1 MTMTLEMAMHER
13 HMVRRYT
20 DKPLSD
26 TIVKR
31 LEARTIENNEKYQLA
46 IALRTDDN
54 QAFNA
59 LIRLVLA
66 KGVKNYFLL
75 AGPDTL
81 DLDEKCGLAGA
92 DLMLYAQTLGLNTWW
107 VGGTFNRSKLNRS
120 AGANKVIGVIAVG
133 YGADSGKPHAS
144 KKPDEVAEYKGE
156 MPAWFSNGVEAALL
170 APTALNK
177 QAFRIYGEEDRVRI
191 TCNNGVFSGADL
203 GLVKYH
209 FMLGAGKEN
218 IRWSDEKN

>member
-20 DKPLSD
+20 DKPLPD

-59 LIRLVLA
+59 LVRLVLA

-144 KKPDEVAEYKGE
+144 KKTGRSSRIQGRDARMVQQWCGSCVTCTDSVKQT
-156 MPAWFSNGVEAALL
+156 GVQNLW
-170 APTALNK
+170 
-177 QAFRIYGEEDRVRI
+177 RRGSRV
-191 TCNNGVFSGADL
+191 
-203 GLVKYH
+203 YH
-209 FMLGAGKEN
+209 LQQWRFQRRRSWPGQIPLYAGGRKRELPLE
-218 IRWSDEKN
+218 R